1 MNPLIAGLINSVPGI
16 VNTIGSIVKNK
27 KNKDEKT
34 NALLP
39 SFAPDKHNIADG
51 LELSSKVV
59 VGYGLGGFIIYYA
72 LSHDPLNIYVLSI
85 GAAVAVATTIAKVLE
100 K

>member
-1 MNPLIAGLINSVPGI
+1 MTPIIAGIINLLPGAINTLGSLI
-16 VNTIGSIVKNK
+16 KNK